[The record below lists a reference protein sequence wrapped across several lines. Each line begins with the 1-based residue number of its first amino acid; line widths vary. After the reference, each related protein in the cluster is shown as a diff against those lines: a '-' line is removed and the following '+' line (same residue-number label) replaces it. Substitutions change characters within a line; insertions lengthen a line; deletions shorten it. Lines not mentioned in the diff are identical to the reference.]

1 MSKKTAIIAVLAVI
15 VSLPV
20 VALVER
26 QHTLRQ
32 IIITAPNGAV
42 LTAEVVSG
50 IGDRMRGLSNR
61 EYLSYNEA
69 MLFVFPDAGMHGIW
83 MKEMRFPIDIIW
95 LDEQQMVITIES
107 NVSPDSYPTVFNPVT
122 PAKYVVE
129 VNAGWAMQNE
139 VDIKTKLNFKL

>member
-15 VSLPV
+15 VLLPV

-32 IIITAPNGAV
+32 IIIKAPNGAV
-42 LTAEVVSG
+42 LSAEVVSG

-83 MKEMRFPIDIIW
+83 MKDMRFPIDIIW
-95 LDEQQMVITIES
+95 LDEQQMVLTIES

-139 VDIKTKLNFKL
+139 VEIKTKLNFKL

>member
-15 VSLPV
+15 VLLPV

-26 QHTLRQ
+26 QQTLRQ

-42 LTAEVVSG
+42 LSAEVVSG

-83 MKEMRFPIDIIW
+83 MKDMRFPIDIIW

-139 VDIKTKLNFKL
+139 VEIKTKLNFKL

>member
-15 VSLPV
+15 VLLPV

-42 LTAEVVSG
+42 LSAEVVSG

-69 MLFVFPDAGMHGIW
+69 MLFVFPDVGMHGIW
-83 MKEMRFPIDIIW
+83 MKDMRFPIDIIW

-107 NVSPDSYPTVFNPVT
+107 NVSPDSYPKVFNPVT

-139 VDIKTKLNFKL
+139 VEIKTKLNFKL

>member
-15 VSLPV
+15 VLLPV

-42 LTAEVVSG
+42 LSAEVVSG

-83 MKEMRFPIDIIW
+83 MKDMRFPIDIIW
-95 LDEQQMVITIES
+95 LDEQQMVITIKS

-129 VNAGWAMQNE
+129 VNAGWVMQNE
-139 VDIKTKLNFKL
+139 VEIKTKLNFKL